1 MTHDSTRGRYHNGL
15 AWVDYDQRQHLIE
28 AEELAREAVRNDPEE
43 LLKVLR
49 PVMDGNPKP

>member
-49 PVMDGNPKP
+49 PVVDGNPKP